1 MNKILSQF
9 IPILILFLLL
19 TYSHDFVS
27 FSYTILGK
35 LLALCIIIYYTMLD
49 VKFGVLACALII
61 YYYQNEVIENMLN
74 MDSIMDNLSFEK
86 KDEEEKKKEECESF
100 KCIEGNC
107 NRKKK
112 EETTI
117 ETMSNLNDIYQP
129 NTKYEES
136 LTIKNEL
143 KKKFKDEH
151 CNGKI
156 LRFKNM
162 DVKDDMTE
170 HIFPEVKFEKESCNA
185 CDDTCSFGIIE
196 SKINTE
202 KGLIPKFSKDELK

>member
-86 KDEEEKKKEECESF
+86 KDEEEKKK
-100 KCIEGNC
+100 KNV
-107 NRKKK
+107 KV
-112 EETTI
+112 
-117 ETMSNLNDIYQP
+117 SN
-129 NTKYEES
+129 
-136 LTIKNEL
+136 
-143 KKKFKDEH
+143 
-151 CNGKI
+151 
-156 LRFKNM
+156 
-162 DVKDDMTE
+162 V
-170 HIFPEVKFEKESCNA
+170 
-185 CDDTCSFGIIE
+185 
-196 SKINTE
+196 
-202 KGLIPKFSKDELK
+202 

>member
-35 LLALCIIIYYTMLD
+35 LLALAIIIYYTILD
-49 VKFGVLACALII
+49 VKFGVLACAFII

-86 KDEEEKKKEECESF
+86 DNKKEENESF
-100 KCIEGNC
+100 KCLEGNC
-107 NRKKK
+107 NKKKK
-112 EETTI
+112 EETTV

-136 LTIKNEL
+136 LAIKNEI
-143 KKKFKDEH
+143 KKKFRDEH

-170 HIFPEVKFEKESCNA
+170 HIFPEIKFDKESCNA
-185 CDDTCSFGIIE
+185 CDDSCSFGIVE
-196 SKINTE
+196 AKIITE
-202 KGLIPKFSKDELK
+202 KDLIPKFSKDELK